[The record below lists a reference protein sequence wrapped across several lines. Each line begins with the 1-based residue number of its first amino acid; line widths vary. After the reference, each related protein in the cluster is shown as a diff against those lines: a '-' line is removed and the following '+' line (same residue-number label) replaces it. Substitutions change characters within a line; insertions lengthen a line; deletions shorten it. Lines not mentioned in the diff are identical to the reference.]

1 MISPK
6 LLLPDLLVT
15 LIASGAWTPAGAQV
29 GHWRDLGKIHARKL
43 SPDDDQLVLVPPPF
57 RTIADDVAA
66 GNSWWITALTN
77 VGEIDY
83 SKALIIADFGMGS
96 DSPIV
101 LYYGSPDRPVV
112 KYLHWE
118 WRNNRPVHRWEQT
131 HSSFSD
137 FARDINLME

>member
-1 MISPK
+1 
-6 LLLPDLLVT
+6 
-15 LIASGAWTPAGAQV
+15 
-29 GHWRDLGKIHARKL
+29 
-43 SPDDDQLVLVPPPF
+43 VPPPF

-66 GNSWWITALTN
+66 GNSWWVTALTN
-77 VGEIDY
+77 VGEVDY

-101 LYYGSPDRPVV
+101 LYYESPDHPVV

-118 WRNNRPVHRWEQT
+118 WRNHRPAHSWKQT

-137 FARDINLME
+137 FARDINLIE